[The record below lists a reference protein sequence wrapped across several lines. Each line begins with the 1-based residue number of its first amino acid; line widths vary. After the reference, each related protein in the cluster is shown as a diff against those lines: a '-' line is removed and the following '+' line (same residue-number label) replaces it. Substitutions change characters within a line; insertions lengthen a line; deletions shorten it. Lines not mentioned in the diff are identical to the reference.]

1 MKHGITGYTD
11 YRCRCDVCR
20 SAMNQYCTERRRRM
34 GVKARVLAACGTPAA
49 YQRGCR
55 CDKCCNAMRQNSMKR
70 RRAQGILPKP
80 PSRHGTSSKYVHG
93 CRCDECRE
101 AYTAYRRRWRVE
113 KRANHDRSQD
123 NNT

>member
-1 MKHGITGYTD
+1 MKHGITGYT

-20 SAMNQYCTERRRRM
+20 SAMNQYRTE
-34 GVKARVLAACGTPAA
+34 
-49 YQRGCR
+49 
-55 CDKCCNAMRQNSMKR
+55 R

-101 AYTAYRRRWRVE
+101 AHTAYCRRWREE
-113 KRANHDRSQD
+113 KRANNDRSQD